1 MTKPDAPIDIFAL
14 RAARSW
20 STYQLAEYLG
30 CNQST
35 VWRME
40 NGGPIS
46 GPVQKLLANLKADI
60 ERDAAKARQFA
71 LKAERRSA

>member
-1 MTKPDAPIDIFAL
+1 MTGPLPPIDIFAL

-40 NGGPIS
+40 NGGNIS
-46 GPVQKLLANLKADI
+46 GPLRKLLTSLRAEI
-60 ERDAAKARQFA
+60 ERDEVKARQFA